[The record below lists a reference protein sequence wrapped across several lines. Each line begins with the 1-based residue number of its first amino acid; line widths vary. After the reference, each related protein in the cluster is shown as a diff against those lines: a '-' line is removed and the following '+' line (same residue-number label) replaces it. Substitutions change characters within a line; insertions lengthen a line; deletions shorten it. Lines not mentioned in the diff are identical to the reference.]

1 MNTCQ
6 VAIQLLILTSHFI
19 YLQTANGAPSPSVDL
34 PFISLEIA
42 NGAASTPPLTS
53 PPSTSDSTCQEEVVE
68 ETTPQVK

>member
-42 NGAASTPPLTS
+42 NGAASTPPS
-53 PPSTSDSTCQEEVVE
+53 PPRLLPVTAPAKKRWWKRQLHR
-68 ETTPQVK
+68 